1 MAIKI
6 EKMTR
11 EFVFNGIKLPDPNP
25 AATVENVREVFAL
38 TYPEITTAAVEGP
51 ESIGGRLRYTFQRAV
66 GSKG

>member
-25 AATVENVREVFAL
+25 TATVEQVREVFAL

>member
-11 EFVFNGIKLPDPNP
+11 EFVFNGIKLPDPNRT
-25 AATVENVREVFAL
+25 ATVEQVREVFAL

-51 ESIGGRLRYTFQRAV
+51 ESIGGCLRYTFQRAV

>member
-1 MAIKI
+1 
-6 EKMTR
+6 MTR
-11 EFVFNGIKLPDPNP
+11 EFFFNGIKLPDPNP
-25 AATVENVREVFAL
+25 TATVEQVREVFAL